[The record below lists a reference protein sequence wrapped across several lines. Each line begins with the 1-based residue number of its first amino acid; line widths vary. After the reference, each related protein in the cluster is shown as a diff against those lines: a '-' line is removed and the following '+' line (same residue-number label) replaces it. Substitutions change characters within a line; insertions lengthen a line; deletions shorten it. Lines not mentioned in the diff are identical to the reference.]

1 MIAPDRLALGIEP
14 NSSLSMLDMMECAQL
29 AEKKGFAATW
39 VAEGRRG
46 EVFALLSAL
55 AMGTSRMRLGAGILP
70 VLIRSPWVVASGAA
84 TVDEVFRRS
93 LHAGPWRRP
102 QERDRRPLRA
112 CL

>member
-14 NSSLSMLDMMECAQL
+14 NSSLSVLDMMKCAQL

-39 VAEGRRG
+39 VAEGRGG

-55 AMGTSRMRLGAGILP
+55 AAGTSRMRLGDFVGIRAEPLD
-70 VLIRSPWVVASGAA
+70 RRRGCC
-84 TVDEVFRRS
+84 DGRRS
-93 LHAGPWRRP
+93 LRRPLHAGPWCRP
-102 QERDRRPLRA
+102 QECDRRPLRA

>member
-14 NSSLSMLDMMECAQL
+14 NSSLSVLDMTECAQL

-55 AMGTSRMRLGAGILP
+55 AVRTSRMRLGAGICRSSYGALGSSP
-70 VLIRSPWVVASGAA
+70 RVLRRLTKFPAVASCWALAPA
-84 TVDEVFRRS
+84 T
-93 LHAGPWRRP
+93 
-102 QERDRRPLRA
+102 RA
-112 CL
+112 